1 MNYFSGIRDIYT
13 QYDAFLIDIWG
24 VLHDGRTAYPGAI
37 DAIRNLHQAGKAV
50 ILLSNAPRP
59 SFEVYPV
66 LKQLGFVPEFIDAVQ
81 TSGQEVW
88 ENLRDR
94 TDPWYRNLGQNIY
107 LLGPMKDSAMV
118 ENIKGIK
125 VERIENADVV
135 LATGLEAH
143 ETLTDYE
150 DLLQSAKRL
159 NLPMI
164 CANPDIIV
172 IHDGIEQYCAGALA
186 ARYQELGGDVRY
198 HGKPHLSIYHS
209 AFRHAHEALRA
220 RGLFDANATSDIG
233 LQPANVSRETIATIA
248 KQKVTSP
255 FTLPP
260 GLRIAAIGDGL
271 ATDITGANQAKI
283 DGYFIMGGIH
293 ASDFVAHGFDRD
305 SGKLPPLNIVQE
317 FCQKRAAIP
326 NGILRQFAW

>member
-1 MNYFSGIRDIYT
+1 MNYFAGIRDIYT

-94 TDPWYRNLGQNIY
+94 TDPWYQNLGQNIY

-118 ENIKGIK
+118 VDIQGVK
-125 VERIENADVV
+125 VEHIEKADVV
-135 LATGLEAH
+135 LATGLEPH
-143 ETLTDYE
+143 ETLADYE
-150 DLLQSAKRL
+150 EVLHSAKRR

-172 IHDGIEQYCAGALA
+172 IHDGIEQLCAGALA
-186 ARYQELGGDVRY
+186 ARYQELGGEVRY
-198 HGKPHLSIYHS
+198 HGKPHLSIYQS
-209 AFRHAHEALRA
+209 AFRQAQSAIIK
-220 RGLFDANATSDIG
+220 RGLLAPTISNNDDSRRK
-233 LQPANVSRETIATIA
+233 NVSRETIAPLERPIL
-248 KQKVTSP
+248 TSASA
-255 FTLPP
+255 FAS
-260 GLRIAAIGDGL
+260 GLRIAALGDGL
-271 ATDITGANQAKI
+271 ATDITGANQANI
-283 DGYFIMGGIH
+283 DGYFILGGIH

-305 SGKLPPLNIVQE
+305 SGKLPPLHVVQE
-317 FCQKRAAIP
+317 FCQARAAIP
-326 NGILRQFAW
+326 SGILRHFAW